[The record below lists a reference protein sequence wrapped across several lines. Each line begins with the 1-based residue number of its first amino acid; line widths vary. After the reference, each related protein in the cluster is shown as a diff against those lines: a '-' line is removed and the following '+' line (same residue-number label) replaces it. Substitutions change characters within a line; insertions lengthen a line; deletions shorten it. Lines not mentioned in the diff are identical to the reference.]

1 VPPSDEPGR
10 RYRAPRHGEP
20 DGRWGGPGAV
30 DPADD
35 PYGDVSAARSASGG
49 RHGTPEDAGP
59 RHGEGGG
66 HSRFAESRPAG
77 PRHGGSDLSDPPGG
91 SGGPAPWPP
100 PTALPS
106 SPLPSG
112 SSSRFG
118 AEDDGRDPLPSR
130 FGADGYGTGYG
141 DGPLSPS
148 AGSPSDGYRPGSPGA
163 SPSSFGQAPLSPPY
177 GQSYGQPSSSG
188 QSPSSYGPSSAPSFG
203 QAPLSPPYG
212 QAQSHTAA
220 PGQAPPYGQ
229 GPPSFGQ
236 APLSPPY
243 GQSQSYGQPSGRG
256 PSSPN
261 GSGQNG
267 YAGQNGQNGNGQN
280 GHAGPGGYGSTSYG
294 SSAYDPRTASAG
306 PPGGVP
312 GNGAPGNGAPGNGAP
327 GNGQGPPAAG
337 GPSSDGAPGRP
348 GTNGAGSTAVQPT
361 AAAQP
366 TAAQPTAAAQPTNAA
381 GPLLAG
387 GIPPPGSKRED
398 ARGAAGSR
406 AGGATDDDAED
417 PGTGALGANP
427 ARHRRGGAAA
437 GPGRGDDADDT
448 SGPGRR
454 ARGKNTD
461 DDGTGG
467 KRKRKGSFW
476 RELPLLVVVAIVL
489 TFVIQT
495 FVARIYVIPSASMEQ
510 TLHGCDGCANDRVAV
525 DKVSYRF
532 GDPSPGDVVVFKGP
546 PAWLDNDEVGDE
558 QPSSNPLIRGFQD
571 ALSLVGLA
579 APNEKDFVKR
589 VIATGGQTVACCDAE
604 NHVLVNGK
612 PINEPYLYYQP
623 GLGDKQATFDPVR
636 VPDGQ
641 LWVMG
646 DNRNNSADA
655 RFHGPVPVSDVIGK
669 VRVVVLPISRWRTV
683 PQIDPQA
690 TTTALGGPEPIGT
703 GTAGAAAG
711 ALLAVPVVGVG
722 RRLRRAAVVDT
733 STAAPPG
740 PPPGDDPPADDG
752 GDAPTAETDRE

>member
-1 VPPSDEPGR
+1 M
-10 RYRAPRHGEP
+10 
-20 DGRWGGPGAV
+20 
-30 DPADD
+30 
-35 PYGDVSAARSASGG
+35 SAARSASGG
-49 RHGTPEDAGP
+49 RHGTPEDAGS
-59 RHGEGGG
+59 RHGEGGS

-77 PRHGGSDLSDPPGG
+77 SRHGGSDLSDPPGG

-112 SSSRFG
+112 SPRFG
-118 AEDDGRDPLPSR
+118 AEDGGPDPLPSR
-130 FGADGYGTGYG
+130 FGADGYGSGYG
-141 DGPLSPS
+141 DDPLSPS
-148 AGSPSDGYRPGSPGA
+148 AGSPSDGYGSAGYGSDGYRPGSPGPSA

-177 GQSYGQPSSSG
+177 GQSYGQPPSSG
-188 QSPSSYGPSSAPSFG
+188 QSPSSHGPSSAPSFG

-220 PGQAPPYGQ
+220 PGQAPSYGQ
-229 GPPSFGQ
+229 APPSFGQ

-256 PSSPN
+256 PTPPN
-261 GSGQNG
+261 GAGQNG
-267 YAGQNGQNGNGQN
+267 YASQNGNGQN

-312 GNGAPGNGAPGNGAP
+312 GNGVPGNGVP
-327 GNGQGPPAAG
+327 GNGQGAPAAG
-337 GPSSDGAPGRP
+337 GPSSDGAPGRS

-366 TAAQPTAAAQPTNAA
+366 SSAQPTNAA
-381 GPLLAG
+381 APLLAG

-406 AGGATDDDAED
+406 AGGATDDDED

-589 VIATGGQTVACCDAE
+589 VIATGGQTVACCDGE

-722 RRLRRAAVVDT
+722 RRLRRAAAVDT

-752 GDAPTAETDRE
+752 GDAPAAETDRE